1 MKFSI
6 EKVRE
11 NIVMQKYKRKNK
23 KIKKIEAESIDKINF
38 LWRWRRLAQQI
49 SLVTVAGKVDL
60 PPTIVGFCKL
70 L

>member
-1 MKFSI
+1 
-6 EKVRE
+6 
-11 NIVMQKYKRKNK
+11 MQKYKRKNK
-23 KIKKIEAESIDKINF
+23 KIKKIEAESIDKINL

-49 SLVTVAGKVDL
+49 SLVIVAGQVDL